1 MIFRMGDG
9 IEGVKRGKFFEIEKM
24 VYPGTGHIK
33 ENFGSVFYIISE
45 LQ

>member
-1 MIFRMGDG
+1 MLNGN
-9 IEGVKRGKFFEIEKM
+9 EGVKTGKFFEIEKM
-24 VYPGTGHIK
+24 VYPGTGHTK